1 MGDRI
6 VSDRTFTGRHRA
18 RGRRLPLI
26 ALIGCA
32 VLLAGPAPDGAL
44 AEGSQPEKAELDL
57 MLDATPAIVR
67 HDYAKLPPI
76 GPAGEMGVNGR
87 EGSSFFLSHQQYG
100 DLYVRAGIARDDGAL
115 IEQGLQAFDYA
126 FARQQPDG
134 SFGSIQTE
142 EYAFFVESV
151 AHSISMLK
159 ATPYWSEHRDRLEGY
174 VKRLEL
180 AARHMIE
187 PAAWYEFKQRNADY
201 THSGYVVGTALALLA
216 RLTDEGVFKRRAGKA
231 IELALS
237 RQLAD
242 GVNPEL
248 GGYDVRYQM
257 AGLTYA
263 QRWLVYFPGDPL
275 ARPVREMNHA
285 ALRWM
290 SGRIDV
296 DGWIDWSGSTRTC
309 VESNTNG
316 RPKTPGYAYAIRGY
330 AYWGARRS
338 KDDLVATAERA
349 QAYLDGRSGDSSLCD
364 PKAPSDEGSAKTQ
377 SAGEERRAALRDRLE

>member
-1 MGDRI
+1 M
-6 VSDRTFTGRHRA
+6 
-18 RGRRLPLI
+18 
-26 ALIGCA
+26 A
-32 VLLAGPAPDGAL
+32 VLIAGPAPESAL
-44 AEGSQPEKAELDL
+44 AKDSKPEKAELDL
-57 MLDATPAIVR
+57 VLDATRAIVR
-67 HDYAKLPPI
+67 HDYKKLPPI
-76 GPAGEMGVNGR
+76 GPSGEMGVNGQ
-87 EGSSFFLSHQQYG
+87 EGWSFFLSHQQYG
-100 DLYVRAGIARDDGAL
+100 DLYVRAGIARDDGDL
-115 IEQGLQAFDYA
+115 IERGLQAFDYA

-142 EYAFFVESV
+142 HYAFFVESV

-159 ATPYWSEHRDRLEGY
+159 ATSYWDDYRDRLKPY

-180 AARHMIE
+180 AGRHMIE

-216 RLTDEGVFKRRAGKA
+216 RLTDEGVFERRAGKA

-237 RQLAD
+237 RQLDD

-275 ARPVREMNHA
+275 TVPVREMNGA

-290 SGRIDV
+290 SGRIDG
-296 DGWIDWSGSTRTC
+296 DGWIDWPGSSRTC

-316 RPKTPGYAYAIRGY
+316 RLKSPGYAYAIRGY

-338 KDDLVATAERA
+338 KDDLVATAKRM
-349 QAYLDGRSGDSSLCD
+349 QAYLDGRSPDSSLCE
-364 PKAPSDEGSAKTQ
+364 PKAPEEEGSAKAQ
-377 SAGEERRAALRDRLE
+377 SSGGEERRAALRDRLE